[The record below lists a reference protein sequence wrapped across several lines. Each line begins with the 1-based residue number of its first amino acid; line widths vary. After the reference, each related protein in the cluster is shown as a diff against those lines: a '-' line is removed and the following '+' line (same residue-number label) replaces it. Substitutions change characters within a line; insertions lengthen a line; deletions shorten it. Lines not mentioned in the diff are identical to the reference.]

1 MKYQE
6 ITVTTTCEAEDLVAD
21 LFWKYTDY
29 GVAISCV
36 KDVIELTEAKV
47 KNYDYLDNS
56 LLKGDCS
63 VSLVKGFF
71 PIDKADEL
79 YKCLLK
85 DLQGLKENG
94 GEYINFGTLE
104 VIKRIVDGDDW
115 IEVWRKHYR
124 PIPFGKITVCPEW
137 IKYEGDGEVVYIDSN
152 MAFGT
157 GEHETTAMCVK
168 LIEKYIKP
176 SDTVIDVGTGSGILG
191 LAAAK
196 LGAKS
201 VIMTDID
208 PVAVEAANRN
218 AKLNKVDGVC
228 KATLTNLLDGIV
240 GAGDIVVA
248 NITAEVLAFLV
259 KDIRSYVKEGG
270 VVILSGILNDRLEKV
285 IKAYEKT
292 GLKTK
297 ETLTDG
303 EWSAV
308 VFEA

>member
-6 ITVTTTCEAEDLVAD
+6 ITVTSTCEAEDLVAD

-104 VIKRIVDGDDW
+104 VVKRIVDGDDW

-137 IKYEGDGEVVYIDSN
+137 IKYDGDGEVVYIDSN

-157 GEHETTAMCVK
+157 GEHETTAMCIK
-168 LIEKYIKP
+168 LIEKYLKP

-218 AKLNKVDGVC
+218 AKLNKVDDVC

-259 KDIRSYVKEGG
+259 KDIRSYVEEGG
-270 VVILSGILNDRLEKV
+270 TVILSGILNDRLEKV
-285 IKAYEKT
+285 INAYEEA
-292 GLKTK
+292 GLKTE

-303 EWSAV
+303 EWSAA
-308 VFEA
+308 VFKA

>member
-104 VIKRIVDGDDW
+104 VVKRIVDGDDW

-124 PIPFGKITVCPEW
+124 PIYFGKITVCPEW
-137 IKYEGDGEVVYIDSN
+137 IKYDGDGEVVYIDSN

-218 AKLNKVDGVC
+218 AKLNKVDDVC

-259 KDIRSYVKEGG
+259 KDIRSYVKADG

-285 IKAYEKT
+285 INAYEEA
-292 GLKTK
+292 GLKTE

-303 EWSAV
+303 EWSAA
-308 VFEA
+308 VFKA

>member
-6 ITVTTTCEAEDLVAD
+6 ITVTSTCEAEDLVAD

-85 DLQGLKENG
+85 DLQDLKENG

-104 VIKRIVDGDDW
+104 VVKRIVDGDDW

-137 IKYEGDGEVVYIDSN
+137 IKYDGDGEVVYIDSN

-168 LIEKYIKP
+168 LIEKYLKP
-176 SDTVIDVGTGSGILG
+176 SNTVIDVGTGSGILG

-218 AKLNKVDGVC
+218 AKLNKVDDVC

-259 KDIRSYVKEGG
+259 KDIRSYVKAGG
-270 VVILSGILNDRLEKV
+270 TVILSGILNDRLEKV
-285 IKAYEKT
+285 INAYEEA
-292 GLKTK
+292 GLKTE

-303 EWSAV
+303 EWSAA
-308 VFEA
+308 VFKA

>member
-6 ITVTTTCEAEDLVAD
+6 ITVTSTSEAEDLVAD

-104 VIKRIVDGDDW
+104 VVKRIVDGDDW

-137 IKYEGDGEVVYIDSN
+137 IKYDGDGEVVYIDSN

-168 LIEKYIKP
+168 LIEKYLKP

-218 AKLNKVDGVC
+218 AKLNKVNDVC

-270 VVILSGILNDRLEKV
+270 TVILSGILNDRLEKV
-285 IKAYEKT
+285 IKAYEEA
-292 GLKTK
+292 GLKTQ

-303 EWSAV
+303 EWSAA
-308 VFEA
+308 VFKA

>member
-6 ITVTTTCEAEDLVAD
+6 ITVTSTCEAEDLVAD

-104 VIKRIVDGDDW
+104 VVKRIVDGDDW

-137 IKYEGDGEVVYIDSN
+137 IKYDGDGEVVYIDSN

-157 GEHETTAMCVK
+157 GEHETTAMCIK
-168 LIEKYIKP
+168 LIEKYLKP

-218 AKLNKVDGVC
+218 AKLNKVDDVC

-270 VVILSGILNDRLEKV
+270 TVILSGILNDRLEKV
-285 IKAYEKT
+285 INAYEEA
-292 GLKTK
+292 GLKTE

-303 EWSAV
+303 EWSAA
-308 VFEA
+308 VFKA

>member
-6 ITVTTTCEAEDLVAD
+6 ITVTSTCEAEDLVAD

-104 VIKRIVDGDDW
+104 VVKRIVDGDDW

-137 IKYEGDGEVVYIDSN
+137 IKYDGDGEVVYIDSN

-208 PVAVEAANRN
+208 PVAVKAANRN

-285 IKAYEKT
+285 INAYEKT

-308 VFEA
+308 VFDA

>member
-104 VIKRIVDGDDW
+104 VVKRIVDGDDW

-285 IKAYEKT
+285 VNAYEEA

-308 VFEA
+308 VFKA

>member
-104 VIKRIVDGDDW
+104 VVKRIVDGDDW

-137 IKYEGDGEVVYIDSN
+137 IKYDRDGEVVYIDSN

-240 GAGDIVVA
+240 GSGDIVVA

-285 IKAYEKT
+285 I
-292 GLKTK
+292 
-297 ETLTDG
+297 TLTKKRR
-303 EWSAV
+303 
-308 VFEA
+308 

>member
-104 VIKRIVDGDDW
+104 VVKRIVDGDDW

-137 IKYEGDGEVVYIDSN
+137 IKYDGDGEVVYIDSN

-208 PVAVEAANRN
+208 PIAVEAANRN

-259 KDIRSYVKEGG
+259 KDIRSYVKAGG
-270 VVILSGILNDRLEKV
+270 IVILSGILNDRLKKV
-285 IKAYEKT
+285 INAYEEA
-292 GLKTK
+292 GLKT
-297 ETLTDG
+297 EGTLTDG
-303 EWSAV
+303 EWSAA
-308 VFEA
+308 VFDA

>member
-104 VIKRIVDGDDW
+104 VVKRIVDGDDW

-137 IKYEGDGEVVYIDSN
+137 IKYDGDGEVVYIDSN

-240 GAGDIVVA
+240 GSGDIVVA

-259 KDIRSYVKEGG
+259 KDIRSYVKAGG
-270 VVILSGILNDRLEKV
+270 TVILSGILNDRLEKV
-285 IKAYEKT
+285 INAYEEA
-292 GLKTK
+292 GLKTE

-303 EWSAV
+303 EWSAA
-308 VFEA
+308 VFKA

>member
-6 ITVTTTCEAEDLVAD
+6 ITVTSTCEAEDLVAD

-104 VIKRIVDGDDW
+104 VVKRIVDGDDW

-124 PIPFGKITVCPEW
+124 PILFGKITVCPEW
-137 IKYEGDGEVVYIDSN
+137 IKYDGDGEVVYIDSN

-168 LIEKYIKP
+168 LIEKYLKP
-176 SDTVIDVGTGSGILG
+176 LDTVIDVGTGSGILG

-218 AKLNKVDGVC
+218 AKLNKVDDVC

-270 VVILSGILNDRLEKV
+270 TVILSGILNDRLEKV
-285 IKAYEKT
+285 INAYEEA
-292 GLKTK
+292 GLKTE

-303 EWSAV
+303 EWSAA
-308 VFEA
+308 VFKA

>member
-29 GVAISCV
+29 CVAISCV

-104 VIKRIVDGDDW
+104 VVKRIVDGDDW

-137 IKYEGDGEVVYIDSN
+137 IKYDEDGEVVYIDSN

-228 KATLTNLLDGIV
+228 KATLTNLLDGVV
-240 GAGDIVVA
+240 GSGDIVVA

-285 IKAYEKT
+285 INAYEEA
-292 GLKTK
+292 GLKTE

-303 EWSAV
+303 EWSAA
-308 VFEA
+308 VFRA

>member
-6 ITVTTTCEAEDLVAD
+6 ITVTSTREAEDLVAD

-104 VIKRIVDGDDW
+104 VVKRIVDGDDW

-137 IKYEGDGEVVYIDSN
+137 IKYDGDGEVVYIDSN

-168 LIEKYIKP
+168 LIEKYLKP

-218 AKLNKVDGVC
+218 AKLNKVDDVC

-270 VVILSGILNDRLEKV
+270 TVILSGILNDRLEKV
-285 IKAYEKT
+285 INAYEEA
-292 GLKTK
+292 GLKTE

-303 EWSAV
+303 EWSAA
-308 VFEA
+308 VFKA

>member
-104 VIKRIVDGDDW
+104 VVKRIVDGDDW

-285 IKAYEKT
+285 INAYEKT

>member
-6 ITVTTTCEAEDLVAD
+6 ITVTSTCEAEDLVAD

-104 VIKRIVDGDDW
+104 VVKRIVDGDDW

-124 PIPFGKITVCPEW
+124 PIPFDKITVCPEW
-137 IKYEGDGEVVYIDSN
+137 IKYDGDGEVVYIDSN

-157 GEHETTAMCVK
+157 GEHETTAMCIK
-168 LIEKYIKP
+168 LIEKYLKP

-208 PVAVEAANRN
+208 PVAVETANRN
-218 AKLNKVDGVC
+218 AKLNKVDDVC

-259 KDIRSYVKEGG
+259 KDIRSYVKAGG
-270 VVILSGILNDRLEKV
+270 TVILSGILNDRLEKV
-285 IKAYEKT
+285 INAYEEA
-292 GLKTK
+292 GLKTE

-303 EWSAV
+303 EWSAA
-308 VFEA
+308 VFKA

>member
-104 VIKRIVDGDDW
+104 VVKRIVDGDDW

-137 IKYEGDGEVVYIDSN
+137 IKYDGDGEVVYIDSN

-168 LIEKYIKP
+168 LIEKYLKP

-218 AKLNKVDGVC
+218 AKLNKVDDVC

-270 VVILSGILNDRLEKV
+270 TVILSGILNDRLEKV
-285 IKAYEKT
+285 INAYEEA
-292 GLKTK
+292 GLKTE

-303 EWSAV
+303 EWSAA
-308 VFEA
+308 VFKA

>member
-71 PIDKADEL
+71 PIDEADEL

-104 VIKRIVDGDDW
+104 VVKRIVDGDDW

-137 IKYEGDGEVVYIDSN
+137 IKYDGDGEVVYIDSN

-208 PVAVEAANRN
+208 PVAVKAANRN

-240 GAGDIVVA
+240 GSGDIVVA

-285 IKAYEKT
+285 INAYEEA
-292 GLKTK
+292 GLKTE

-303 EWSAV
+303 EWSAA
-308 VFEA
+308 VFKA

>member
-6 ITVTTTCEAEDLVAD
+6 ITVTTTSEAEDLVAD
-21 LFWKYTDY
+21 LFWEYTDY

-79 YKCLLK
+79 YKSLLN
-85 DLQGLKENG
+85 DLQSLKENG

-104 VIKRIVDGDDW
+104 VVKRIVDGDDW

-137 IKYEGDGEVVYIDSN
+137 IKYDGDGKVVYIDSN

-168 LIEKYIKP
+168 LIEKYLKP

-259 KDIRSYVKEGG
+259 KDIRSYVKAGG
-270 VVILSGILNDRLEKV
+270 TVILSGILNDRLEKV
-285 IKAYEKT
+285 IKAYEAA
-292 GLKTK
+292 GLKTQ

-303 EWSAV
+303 EWSAA
-308 VFEA
+308 VFKA

>member
-6 ITVTTTCEAEDLVAD
+6 ITVTSTCEAEDLVAD

-71 PIDKADEL
+71 PIDKAEEL

-104 VIKRIVDGDDW
+104 VVKRIVDGDDW

-137 IKYEGDGEVVYIDSN
+137 IKYDGDEEVVYIDSN

-168 LIEKYIKP
+168 LIEKYLKP

-218 AKLNKVDGVC
+218 AKLNKVDDVC

-259 KDIRSYVKEGG
+259 KDIRSYVKAGG
-270 VVILSGILNDRLEKV
+270 TVILSGILNDRLEKV
-285 IKAYEKT
+285 INDYEEV
-292 GLKTK
+292 GLKTE

-303 EWSAV
+303 EWSAA
-308 VFEA
+308 VFKA

>member
-104 VIKRIVDGDDW
+104 VVKRIVDGDDW

-137 IKYEGDGEVVYIDSN
+137 IKYDEDGEVVYIDSN

-228 KATLTNLLDGIV
+228 KATLTNLLDGVV
-240 GAGDIVVA
+240 GSGDIVVA

-285 IKAYEKT
+285 INAYEEA
-292 GLKTK
+292 GLKTE

-303 EWSAV
+303 EWSAA
-308 VFEA
+308 VFRA

>member
-6 ITVTTTCEAEDLVAD
+6 ITVTTTSEAEDLVAD

-71 PIDKADEL
+71 PIEKADEL
-79 YKCLLK
+79 YKSLLN
-85 DLQGLKENG
+85 DLQSLKENG
-94 GEYINFGTLE
+94 GEYIKFGTLE
-104 VIKRIVDGDDW
+104 VVKRVVDGDDW

-124 PIPFGKITVCPEW
+124 PIPFGNVTVCPEW
-137 IKYEGDGEVVYIDSN
+137 IKYDGDGEVVYIDSN

-168 LIEKYIKP
+168 LIEKYLKP

-228 KATLTNLLDGIV
+228 KAMLTNLLDGIV

-259 KDIRSYVKEGG
+259 KDIRSYVKTGG
-270 VVILSGILNDRLEKV
+270 TVILSGILNDRLEKV
-285 IKAYEKT
+285 VKAYEAA
-292 GLKTK
+292 GLKTQ

-303 EWSAV
+303 EWSAA
-308 VFEA
+308 VFKA

>member
-6 ITVTTTCEAEDLVAD
+6 ITVTSTCEAEDLVAD

-104 VIKRIVDGDDW
+104 VVKRIVDGDDW

-137 IKYEGDGEVVYIDSN
+137 IKYDGDGEVVYIDSN

-168 LIEKYIKP
+168 LIEKYLKP

-218 AKLNKVDGVC
+218 AKLNKVDDVC

-259 KDIRSYVKEGG
+259 KDIRSYVKAGG
-270 VVILSGILNDRLEKV
+270 TVILSGILNDRLEKV
-285 IKAYEKT
+285 INAYEEA
-292 GLKTK
+292 GLKTE

-303 EWSAV
+303 EWSAA
-308 VFEA
+308 VFKA

>member
-104 VIKRIVDGDDW
+104 VVKRIVDGDDW

-240 GAGDIVVA
+240 GSGDIVVA

-285 IKAYEKT
+285 INAYEEA
-292 GLKTK
+292 GLKTE

-303 EWSAV
+303 EWSAA
-308 VFEA
+308 VFKA

>member
-63 VSLVKGFF
+63 VSLLKGFF

-104 VIKRIVDGDDW
+104 VVKRIVDGDDW

-124 PIPFGKITVCPEW
+124 PILFGKITVCPEW
-137 IKYEGDGEVVYIDSN
+137 IKYDGDGEVVYIDSN

-201 VIMTDID
+201 VI
-208 PVAVEAANRN
+208 
-218 AKLNKVDGVC
+218 
-228 KATLTNLLDGIV
+228 
-240 GAGDIVVA
+240 
-248 NITAEVLAFLV
+248 
-259 KDIRSYVKEGG
+259 IR
-270 VVILSGILNDRLEKV
+270 LQ
-285 IKAYEKT
+285 
-292 GLKTK
+292 TK
-297 ETLTDG
+297 R
-303 EWSAV
+303 
-308 VFEA
+308 

>member
-6 ITVTTTCEAEDLVAD
+6 ITVTSTSEAEDLVAD

-104 VIKRIVDGDDW
+104 VVKRIVDGDDW

-137 IKYEGDGEVVYIDSN
+137 IKYDGDGEVVYIDSN

-168 LIEKYIKP
+168 LIEKYLKP

-218 AKLNKVDGVC
+218 AKLNKVDDVC

-259 KDIRSYVKEGG
+259 KDIRSYVKAGG
-270 VVILSGILNDRLEKV
+270 TVILSGILNDRLEKV
-285 IKAYEKT
+285 INAYEEA
-292 GLKTK
+292 GLKTE

-303 EWSAV
+303 EWSAA
-308 VFEA
+308 VFKA

>member
-6 ITVTTTCEAEDLVAD
+6 ITVTSTSEAEDLVAD

-104 VIKRIVDGDDW
+104 VVKRIVDGDDW

-137 IKYEGDGEVVYIDSN
+137 IKYDGDGEVVYIDSN

-208 PVAVEAANRN
+208 PVAVKAANRN
-218 AKLNKVDGVC
+218 AKLNKVDDVC

-240 GAGDIVVA
+240 GSGDIVVA

-270 VVILSGILNDRLEKV
+270 VVILSGILNDRLKKV
-285 IKAYEKT
+285 INAYEKA

-308 VFEA
+308 VFDA